1 MFNDQDKRQKVLVR
15 TPSDAMH
22 YLSGLP
28 KVQPLKN
35 ECHNDLVFR
44 DMINLIS
51 NFEALFV
58 SYTRENYKT
67 FTEKDVKRLVNEG
80 LKANLIQ
87 KLY

>member
-1 MFNDQDKRQKVLVR
+1 
-15 TPSDAMH
+15 
-22 YLSGLP
+22 
-28 KVQPLKN
+28 
-35 ECHNDLVFR
+35 
-44 DMINLIS
+44 MINLIS